1 MIKKAIELAVRNPL
15 LVIAAFVLLAWAGWE
30 ARRTVNACGTSSLEH
45 MSSERTL
52 RRRETA
58 KSGHSPTIG
67 ERLLILN
74 GDIQRQ
80 LLVGMEGFELQL
92 C

>member
-1 MIKKAIELAVRNPL
+1 MLQCM
-15 LVIAAFVLLAWAGWE
+15 G
-30 ARRTVNACGTSSLEH
+30 
-45 MSSERTL
+45 
-52 RRRETA
+52 RESA

>member
-1 MIKKAIELAVRNPL
+1 MANRGAGPAWVTGRGSRVQRVQP
-15 LVIAAFVLLAWAGWE
+15 VTDIA
-30 ARRTVNACGTSSLEH
+30 
-45 MSSERTL
+45 
-52 RRRETA
+52 A